1 MKKAKQARKNK
12 SKVKSKQQ
20 AKVPVINE
28 DKTTFS
34 GIKRPLLY
42 FILFAA
48 AFALYANS
56 IPNEFAFD
64 DMIVIT
70 DNDFTKSGISG
81 IPEIF
86 KNDYLA
92 GMYRK
97 GTRMYRGGRYRPLS
111 LVLFAIE
118 YQFFGENPHVN
129 HFMNVLL
136 FAISC
141 VLLFM
146 VLDKLF
152 LYFTYHRQ
160 NKLYPHNVWFFSL
173 PFVATMLYIAHP
185 IHTEVVANIKGRDEI
200 MAFLGGLATLWFS
213 IKYVESNRKKYGI
226 YTGIA
231 FLLALLSKENAITFL
246 AIIPLSI
253 YFFDKSIVK
262 AQSKSNQKKY
272 KNKSPLLKYAML
284 SVPLLTA
291 VLLFF
296 IMRHAAVGE
305 IEKKVSENLMTN
317 PFLEASINQRYATTL
332 YTLGLYLKLLI
343 IPYPLTFDY
352 YPYHILLV
360 KFSDYQSII
369 SLVLYIALL
378 FVAIY
383 KTKSK
388 HIVAYG
394 IWFYLITLS
403 PVSNVFFPVGV
414 FMSERFLY
422 MASLGYCI
430 VVAYFI
436 VYYIPLITK
445 RLFSEKTKSLLVLR
459 SALTGIL
466 AILIIVYSIKTIS
479 RNTVWKNNFTLFTT
493 DVKTSSNSLKSTA
506 AAGEQLYI
514 KAKNTDSVALKK
526 QYYPLAEKY
535 FKTTVKIYPEY
546 IYVLM
551 YLARIQINYHH
562 DIDKAMQYY
571 KQVLA
576 INPDYDD
583 VYNEVEKI
591 LENNSNIDKKLNIY
605 RELYEINPNRYEV
618 NYNLGALYGA
628 YKNDLQKSIFYLE
641 RAIKFNPKSKRAFS
655 DLGVAYGV
663 YGNFQN
669 AAQMLEMALRLDPD
683 DTATMNNLSH
693 IYRQLGKHQKA
704 IELQKRIKELN

>member
-1 MKKAKQARKNK
+1 MKKVKHNRK
-12 SKVKSKQQ
+12 SKVKGKQQ
-20 AKVPVINE
+20 SEVPAIKE
-28 DKTTFS
+28 DKTKFM
-34 GIKRPLLY
+34 GIKRPVLY
-42 FILFAA
+42 FILFAT

-70 DNDFTKSGISG
+70 DNDFTKSGIAG
-81 IPEIF
+81 IPEILT
-86 KNDYLA
+86 NDYLA

-136 FAISC
+136 FALSC

-152 LYFTYHRQ
+152 LYFTHQ
-160 NKLYPHNVWFFSL
+160 KQSKLYPRKLWFFSL

-200 MAFLGGLATLWFS
+200 MAFLGGLATLWFC
-213 IKYVESNRKKYGI
+213 IKYVESHRKKYII
-226 YTGIA
+226 YTGIV

-262 AQSKSNQKKY
+262 TQNKSKRTKGKSN
-272 KNKSPLLKYAML
+272 SPLLKYAL
-284 SVPLLTA
+284 LVIPLLAA

-296 IMRHAAVGE
+296 IMRQAAVGE
-305 IEKKVSENLMTN
+305 VEKKITENLMTN
-317 PFLEASINQRYATTL
+317 PFLEASNNQRYATTFF
-332 YTLGLYLKLLI
+332 TLGLYLKLLFV
-343 IPYPLTFDY
+343 PHPLTFDY
-352 YPYHILLV
+352 YPYHINLIKL
-360 KFSDYQSII
+360 SDFKAII
-369 SLVLYIALL
+369 PLILYIGLL
-378 FVAIY
+378 FIAIY
-383 KTKSK
+383 KTRSK
-388 HIVAYG
+388 HIVAFG

-414 FMSERFLY
+414 FMSERFLF
-422 MASLGYCI
+422 MASLGFCI
-430 VVAYFI
+430 IAAYFM
-436 VYYIPLITK
+436 VYYIPLISK
-445 RLFSEKTKSLLVLR
+445 RLSSPGSNHILHTLRLV
-459 SALTGIL
+459 LTGIL
-466 AILIIVYSIKTIS
+466 TVLFIVYSIKTIS
-479 RNTVWKNNFTLFTT
+479 RNPVWKNNFTLFTT

-514 KAKNTDSVALKK
+514 KAKNSDSLALKK
-526 QYYPLAEKY
+526 EYYPLAEKY

-551 YLARIQINYHH
+551 YLARIQINYYQ
-562 DIDKAMQYY
+562 DTDKAMQYY
-571 KQVLA
+571 KRVLA
-576 INPDYDD
+576 INPDYND
-583 VYNEVEKI
+583 VYKEVEKI
-591 LENNSNIDKKLNIY
+591 LENSPDIDKKLSIY
-605 RELYEINPNRYEV
+605 HELYEINPNRYEV

-628 YKNDLQKSIFYLE
+628 YKNNLQKSIFYLE

-669 AAQMLEMALRLDPD
+669 AAQMLEMALRLDPN
-683 DTATMNNLSH
+683 DTATMNNLAH

-704 IELQKRIKELN
+704 IELQKRIKDLKP